1 MAQAD
6 LRSVPEDWQVEV
18 SRTLE
23 KGDSSSLPAAVQ
35 TGRTFSGKK
44 GGAPQTTAALLRLA
58 SDDNK
63 PAELRLNALSA
74 LPSAALA
81 LDAAAFS
88 FLQAQLQPAQPLA
101 ARTAALAI
109 LARAKLQPEQREALA
124 DRLKDLGPFE
134 AGKLLPVFEAA
145 PTEALGRR
153 VLLALNDSAALP
165 SLQPQA
171 LRAVLTKFPAPLQP
185 QAEQLLT
192 RLNVDTAGQKAH
204 LDQLASELP
213 PGDLRRGQLV
223 FNSAAAACLLCHSV
237 GDQGG
242 KFGPD
247 LTSIGQARSERDLLE
262 AIVFPSA
269 SFVRSFEPV
278 VARARSGEET
288 VGILRNENS
297 ESVTLSTGPGAEQR
311 IARADLAEIVPGT
324 VSLMPPGLDQVL
336 TRQQLADLLAF
347 LKATRWG
354 AQ

>member
-1 MAQAD
+1 
-6 LRSVPEDWQVEV
+6 
-18 SRTLE
+18 
-23 KGDSSSLPAAVQ
+23 
-35 TGRTFSGKK
+35 
-44 GGAPQTTAALLRLA
+44 
-58 SDDNK
+58 
-63 PAELRLNALSA
+63 
-74 LPSAALA
+74 
-81 LDAAAFS
+81 
-88 FLQAQLQPAQPLA
+88 
-101 ARTAALAI
+101 
-109 LARAKLQPEQREALA
+109 
-124 DRLKDLGPFE
+124 
-134 AGKLLPVFEAA
+134 
-145 PTEALGRR
+145 

-297 ESVTLSTGPGAEQR
+297 ESVTLSTGPGADQR